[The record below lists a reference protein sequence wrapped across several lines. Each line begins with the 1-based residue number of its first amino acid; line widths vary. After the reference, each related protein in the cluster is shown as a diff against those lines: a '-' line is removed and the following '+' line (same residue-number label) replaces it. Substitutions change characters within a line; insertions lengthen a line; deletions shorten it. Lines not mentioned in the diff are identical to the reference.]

1 MAKMVLLASYVAIGG
16 NDLSEY
22 CSQVELSMEVE
33 EQDVTTFADLGW
45 KQVLGGLGSGSLGLT
60 FKQDFGAAALDAIM
74 WPLFLSRTPQTF
86 EVRADSGPVSA
97 TNPKYTGYV
106 LVREWKPIAGS
117 VGDVAEVE
125 VSFPTSGQI
134 TRSTS

>member
-1 MAKMVLLASYVAIGG
+1 MAKMVLMASYVEIAG

-22 CSQVELSMEVE
+22 CSQVELSVEVD

-60 FKQDFGAAALDAIM
+60 FKQDFAASALDAIM

-117 VGDVAEVE
+117 VGDVAEVD
-125 VSFPTSGQI
+125 VSFPTSGAV
-134 TRSTS
+134 TRATS